1 MKKPMTLSSRQRGAS
16 MLDFIFWIGLAAL
29 VVAGI
34 TAMASSG
41 KGKYKVSA
49 TLTDVTEIRQ
59 AVDAWA
65 GAGADVTGVSLS
77 EICTEGYGYS
87 KAAWCSVN
95 QYGGTYTV
103 TANTNKSFVDIGI
116 SNVEVENSLALGNQL
131 APMSAERCTRA
142 GTDCGSVQ
150 VSGSDITVTL

>member
-1 MKKPMTLSSRQRGAS
+1 MKKTMTLSSRQRGAS

-41 KGKYKVSA
+41 KGKYKVNA

-65 GAGADVTGVSLS
+65 G
-77 EICTEGYGYS
+77 
-87 KAAWCSVN
+87 
-95 QYGGTYTV
+95 
-103 TANTNKSFVDIGI
+103 
-116 SNVEVENSLALGNQL
+116 
-131 APMSAERCTRA
+131 
-142 GTDCGSVQ
+142 
-150 VSGSDITVTL
+150 